1 MYKSRDPTS
10 YFKLKVFMN
19 NLSINCNA
27 CGKANKFS
35 LTDINSAQVCLHCRQ
50 SILDGVVIEMLPHH
64 FVPLSKAKVPLL
76 VFMSGPNCSI
86 CKSFFE
92 IFTKSARSH
101 SGKVRFAH
109 AYLPKNKA
117 FATKYKLRGVP
128 TIALFKQGKLKG
140 MVNGG
145 MRPKELSQFIANSL
159 S

>member
-1 MYKSRDPTS
+1 MT
-10 YFKLKVFMN
+10 
-19 NLSINCNA
+19 NLSINCGA
-27 CGKANKFS
+27 CGKPCKLSIPA
-35 LTDINSAQVCLHCRQ
+35 INSDQRCLHCRK
-50 SILDGVVIEMLPHH
+50 SLLDGVVIEMLPHH
-64 FVPLSKAKVPLL
+64 FLPLSKSKVPLV

-86 CKSFFE
+86 CKSFYE
-92 IFTKSARSH
+92 IFSKSAKVH

-145 MRPKELSQFIANSL
+145 MRSKELAQFIANSL